1 MSRLPSRF
9 RRPANGPKRREGPI
23 RAAIYGACHADGL
36 RRMLESD
43 SRCSAA
49 IEFVPLVECFRMT
62 EEELAE
68 FEASVAPTLDLF
80 IFQPVT
86 ALSLGER
93 YSASAVTSHLRPD
106 CVKIAFQ
113 YAHLELYTPFH
124 NYPDGA
130 LPRAPF
136 DYLDFE
142 IAGQYLHGVR
152 ESDVA
157 AALASRSLDD
167 AVVHEIARW
176 SIEEL
181 AAREFGD
188 TGPVDI
194 EITSVVRERFENE
207 VLFHTINHP
216 APPVMNH
223 IVERT
228 IDLMTSSGLLD
239 DSVAHDSP
247 IDPFGNIHIPAHP
260 AVQRVLGLTDDSAFV
275 YKGRPI
281 AEDEVIHET
290 YAYLDALDRAQI
302 TASFDRL
309 TAARPWFEAAL

>member
-1 MSRLPSRF
+1 
-9 RRPANGPKRREGPI
+9 
-23 RAAIYGACHADGL
+23 
-36 RRMLESD
+36 MLESD
-43 SRCSAA
+43 PRCAEA
-49 IEFVPLVECFRMT
+49 IEFVPLAECFRMT
-62 EEELAE
+62 EAELAE
-68 FEASVAPTLDLF
+68 FESSVAPTLDLF

-93 YSASAVTSHLRPD
+93 YSASSVTSHLRPD

-157 AALASRSLDD
+157 AALSKRSLDD
-167 AVVHEIARW
+167 AVVQEIARW

-194 EITSVVRERFENE
+194 EITSVVRDHFDSE

-216 APPVMNH
+216 APKVMGH
-223 IVERT
+223 IAERT
-228 IDLMTSSGLLD
+228 IELLAAAGLVD
-239 DSVAHDSP
+239 DSVAHDEP
-247 IDPFGNIHIPAHP
+247 IDPFGNIHIPVHP
-260 AVQRVLGLTDDSAFV
+260 AVQRVLGLTDDFGLI
-275 YKGRPI
+275 YKGTPI
-281 AEDEVIHET
+281 SGEQAIRDT
-290 YAYLDALDRAQI
+290 YAYLDGLDRAQV

-309 TAARPWFEAAL
+309 IAARPWFEAAL

>member
-1 MSRLPSRF
+1 
-9 RRPANGPKRREGPI
+9 
-23 RAAIYGACHADGL
+23 
-36 RRMLESD
+36 MLESD

-152 ESDVA
+152 ESEVA
-157 AALASRSLDD
+157 RALARRSLDD

-176 SIEEL
+176 SMEEL

-194 EITSVVRERFENE
+194 EITSVVREHFESE

-216 APPVMNH
+216 APTVMGH
-223 IVERT
+223 IAQRTVEQ
-228 IDLMTSSGLLD
+228 LAAAGLVD
-239 DSVAHDSP
+239 DSVAHEPP

-260 AVQRVLGLTDDSAFV
+260 AVQRVLGLADDSSFA
-275 YKGRPI
+275 YKDNRIGS
-281 AEDEVIHET
+281 EQVIRET
-290 YAYLDALDRAQI
+290 YAYLDGLERSQI
-302 TASFDRL
+302 TDSFDRL